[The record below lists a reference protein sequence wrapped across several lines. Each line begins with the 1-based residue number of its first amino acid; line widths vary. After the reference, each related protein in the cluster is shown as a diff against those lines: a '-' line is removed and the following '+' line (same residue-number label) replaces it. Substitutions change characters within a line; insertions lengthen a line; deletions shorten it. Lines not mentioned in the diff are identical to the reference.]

1 MIHWVISYRRCGEEV
16 NDVEF
21 TTLTMNGFDNDLKAV
36 YGTSSSEEIVGLQGL
51 NLGAGSSF
59 F

>member
-1 MIHWVISYRRCGEEV
+1 M